1 MNALLEAL
9 YPLSIKNHRN
19 SCKTRQGAWDASP
32 KMKVA
37 LTATLLMQQHNP
49 HSTWTGNFIIYQVL
63 YVLMSR
69 NKHSY
74 RKAVIKRRLSEP
86 LSLDKAVKFSYIS
99 QWLMAQRIKQGYVP
113 TFPSVSASGA
123 ALLPRTLHRRHLE
136 CWEQGS
142 WAGNKSL
149 LQGLFEATG
158 KFVST
163 ETRMCVLCAPA
174 LAVHRASEFHTGC
187 LYRHRSVT

>member
-9 YPLSIKNHRN
+9 YTRSIRNHRN
-19 SCKTRQGAWDASP
+19 SCKTQQGAWDASP

-37 LTATLLMQQHNP
+37 STTTLLMQQHNP

-74 RKAVIKRRLSEP
+74 RKAVIKRWLSEP

-113 TFPSVSASGA
+113 TFPSVRV
-123 ALLPRTLHRRHLE
+123 P
-136 CWEQGS
+136 Q
-142 WAGNKSL
+142 
-149 LQGLFEATG
+149 
-158 KFVST
+158 
-163 ETRMCVLCAPA
+163 VLCCFHVPFTGGTLNAENRGA
-174 LAVHRASEFHTGC
+174 ELATNLCYRGC
-187 LYRHRSVT
+187 LRQLASL